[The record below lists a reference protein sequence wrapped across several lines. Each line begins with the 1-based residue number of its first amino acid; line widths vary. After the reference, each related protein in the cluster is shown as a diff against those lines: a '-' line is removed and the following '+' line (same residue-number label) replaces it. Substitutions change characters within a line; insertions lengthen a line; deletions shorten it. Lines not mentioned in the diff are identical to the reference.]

1 MQTCGAHMQAI
12 ASGSFE
18 LREDQKIVNRA
29 SPNTLALLFCN
40 SLYDPKQSYNHWIPV
55 QLSEQLGGYEAF
67 QAILS
72 EDRRK
77 MMREQIQVQEEISEI
92 VMREDL
98 EPDEVDAM
106 TASLEDQLTE

>member
-1 MQTCGAHMQAI
+1 
-12 ASGSFE
+12 
-18 LREDQKIVNRA
+18 
-29 SPNTLALLFCN
+29 
-40 SLYDPKQSYNHWIPV
+40 
-55 QLSEQLGGYEAF
+55 
-67 QAILS
+67 
-72 EDRRK
+72 